1 MPRARRP
8 LSLSPRSIVQC
19 LTAESF
25 VPTGTTALSLIV
37 SSEEVALEAKSA
49 MSDVQKLPRISK
61 TRQWAMQTDLLSST
75 AIRNANTAS
84 VDLDEMVVITMVTTT
99 IWATVMVA
107 VAAITHSITMV
118 VMEAIVTVEEA
129 TTQGNVTIASATS
142 AMIMEATTTT
152 TTIMAIGAVVAIT
165 TKGAAHLLAISN
177 RATKTLIAS
186 RWVSCLS
193 AEE

>member
-99 IWATVMVA
+99 TIWATVMVA
-107 VAAITHSITMV
+107 VAAITHRITTV
-118 VMEAIVTVEEA
+118 VMEAIVTVEA
-129 TTQGNVTIASATS
+129 MTQGNATIASATS